1 MTTRRLLMAGTAGL
15 AATAIFAARRPATA
29 VTAVGVTPVMAA
41 PGVTLSEADWRRKL
55 TPAQFNV
62 LRESGTEMPFSSALD
77 RSFAAGRYD
86 CVGCG
91 QHLYSSHAKFDS
103 GTGWPSFYEPLGHA
117 IALKSDGSIGMQ
129 RTEVRCGQCDGHL
142 GHVFD
147 DGPRPTGLR
156 YCMNGVV
163 LNFVPGQ
170 PA

>member
-1 MTTRRLLMAGTAGL
+1 MTTRRMLMAGTAGL
-15 AATAIFAARRPATA
+15 AASAAFTAFRPATA
-29 VTAVGVTPVMAA
+29 VTAAGSTRGTHP
-41 PGVTLSEADWRRKL
+41 PEVTLSEAEWRRKL

-77 RSFAAGRYD
+77 MAFAAGRYD

-91 QHLYSSHAKFDS
+91 QPLYSSHAKFDS
-103 GTGWPSFYEPLGHA
+103 GTGWPSFYEPLAHA
-117 IALKSDGSIGMQ
+117 VATRPDGSIGMQ
-129 RTEVRCGQCDGHL
+129 RTEVRCGRCDGHL

-163 LNFVPGQ
+163 LNFVAGQ

>member
-1 MTTRRLLMAGTAGL
+1 MTTRRMLMASTVGL
-15 AATAIFAARRPATA
+15 AAIATVSRFRPATA
-29 VTAVGVTPVMAA
+29 VTAAETAA
-41 PGVTLSEADWRRKL
+41 DAEWRRKL

-62 LRESGTEMPFSSALD
+62 LRESGTEMPFSSPLD
-77 RSFAAGRYD
+77 MSFAAGRYD

-91 QHLYSSHAKFDS
+91 QHLYSSRTKFDS
-103 GTGWPSFYEPLGHA
+103 HTGWPSFYAPLDRA
-117 IALKSDGSIGMQ
+117 IQTVADGSVGMQ
-129 RTEVRCGQCDGHL
+129 RTEVRCAQCNGHL

-156 YCMNGVV
+156 YCMNGVA